1 MLESCYISLRPI
13 RWSQEIRWYPSINVE
28 GRHLRAT
35 CTTTDDLLLSDGQ
48 KLRDFEIELSIMDGE
63 LDPETRAKSKLQ
75 EAAIG
80 GIWWISDHPSL
91 VHGRFYL
98 KSDARAAIWDQV
110 RAGGY
115 VDCRITLSVTPVRL
129 KASSF
134 AMDGNPFRRKCGCS
148 IHAQAN
154 CRETCEPRRAK
165 SGVGQEALGRSPPF
179 SIGNC
184 LAVSNMER
192 DFRWIISNDDWRGQD
207 NCNSVV
213 CCRIAALVFGST
225 KTVQRPMTSQRR
237 PVVRFS
243 SWAGVGGQG

>member
-134 AMDGNPFRRKCGCS
+134 AMDGNPLSVESADVQFTRRPIAEKP
-148 IHAQAN
+148 AN
-154 CRETCEPRRAK
+154 P
-165 SGVGQEALGRSPPF
+165 V
-179 SIGNC
+179 
-184 LAVSNMER
+184 ER
-192 DFRWIISNDDWRGQD
+192 K
-207 NCNSVV
+207 
-213 CCRIAALVFGST
+213 AALDRRRWAVVLLSVSGIAWLFPTWNGIFVGSSQMT
-225 KTVQRPMTSQRR
+225 TGEGRIIATLLFVAGLLLWFLDRPR
-237 PVVRFS
+237 PS
-243 SWAGVGGQG
+243 KDQ